1 MPHPAN
7 PGPGAKTLDSGL
19 RPSVWLQELTWEE
32 VAAYLRERDTILI
45 PFGTTE
51 QHGPAGPLGLD
62 SYVAIA
68 LAEDAA
74 RKAGVVAA
82 PPVWYGDSS
91 HHLGFPGTI
100 SLRTETLIE
109 VVYDIV
115 RSLARHGFRRI
126 LLINGHKWTNL
137 AALTSAARNIREF
150 ELPDIRTA
158 VADPMYLA
166 RGIAGGLKHANEHHA
181 GELEISHVLHKFP
194 HTIRT
199 AKLSD
204 AACDFDRLIGPFG
217 TADLFG
223 GGTRD
228 TVDQPWTSREQK
240 RHAPTGQ
247 FSPNRLASAET
258 GRQYH
263 DYMVNRV
270 VEFLDW
276 WQTLDTAGSE
286 ELP

>member
-1 MPHPAN
+1 VSVPQP
-7 PGPGAKTLDSGL
+7 
-19 RPSVWLQELTWEE
+19 PSIWLQELTWQE
-32 VAAYLRERDTILI
+32 VEAYLRVRDTILV

-68 LAEDAA
+68 LAEDSA
-74 RKAGVVAA
+74 RKAGVLSA

-115 RSLARHGFRRI
+115 RSLARHGFKRM
-126 LLINGHKWTNL
+126 LFINGHKGTNL

-150 ELPDIRTA
+150 ELRGVRTA

-166 RGIAGGLKHANEHHA
+166 RGIAGRLKHANEHHA
-181 GELEISHVLHKFP
+181 GELEVSHVLYKFP

-199 AKLSD
+199 EKLSD
-204 AACDFDRLIGPFG
+204 ATCDFNGLFGPFG
-217 TADLFG
+217 TTDLFG
-223 GGTRD
+223 GGGHD
-228 TVDQPWTSREQK
+228 TVDQPWTSSEQK
-240 RHAPTGQ
+240 RYAPTGQ
-247 FSPNRLASAET
+247 FSSNRMASPET
-258 GRQYH
+258 GKQYH
-263 DYMVNRV
+263 DYMVERL
-270 VEFLDW
+270 VEFLAW
-276 WQTLDTAGSE
+276 WETQPAPANEG
-286 ELP
+286 LP

>member
-1 MPHPAN
+1 MAPV
-7 PGPGAKTLDSGL
+7 L
-19 RPSVWLQELTWEE
+19 PSVWLNELTWEE
-32 VAAYLRERDTILI
+32 VAAYLRERDTVLI

-62 SYVAIA
+62 SYVAMA

-74 RKAGVVAA
+74 KKAGVLAA

-91 HHLGFPGTI
+91 HHLDFPGTI
-100 SLRTETLIE
+100 SLRTETLML
-109 VVYDIV
+109 VVADMV
-115 RSLARHGFRRI
+115 RSLARHGFRHV

-137 AALTSAARNIREF
+137 PALTSAARNLREF
-150 ELPDIRTA
+150 ELPGVRTA

-166 RGIAGGLKHANEHHA
+166 RGIAGRLKHAEEHHA
-181 GELEISHVLHKFP
+181 GELEISHVLYKFP

-199 AKLSD
+199 EKLSD
-204 AACDFDRLIGPFG
+204 AACDFDRLLGPYG
-217 TADLFG
+217 TRDLFG
-223 GGTRD
+223 AGGRD
-228 TVDQPWTSREQK
+228 AIDQPWTAAEQK

-247 FSPNRLASAET
+247 FSSNRAASVET

-263 DYMVNRV
+263 DYMVERL
-270 VEFLDW
+270 VEFLAW
-276 WQTLDTAGSE
+276 WQRQDAPANE

>member
-1 MPHPAN
+1 M
-7 PGPGAKTLDSGL
+7 T
-19 RPSVWLQELTWEE
+19 RPSDPRSPAPDPGTGRSIWLQELTWEE
-32 VAAYLRERDTILI
+32 VAAYLRERDTILV

-74 RKAGVVAA
+74 KKAGALAA

-91 HHLGFPGTI
+91 HHLGFAGTI
-100 SLRTETLIE
+100 SLRTETLIQ

-150 ELPDIRTA
+150 ELPGVRTA

-166 RGIAGGLKHANEHHA
+166 RGIAGRLKHANEHHA
-181 GELEISHVLHKFP
+181 GELEISHVLYKFP

-199 AKLSD
+199 EKLSD
-204 AACDFDRLIGPFG
+204 AACDFDALLGPFG
-217 TADLFG
+217 TTDLFG
-223 GGTRD
+223 AGGRD
-228 TVDQPWTSREQK
+228 TIDQPWTSSEQK

-247 FSPNRLASAET
+247 FSSNRAATTET
-258 GRQYH
+258 GKEYH
-263 DYMVNRV
+263 DYMVERL
-270 VEFLDW
+270 VEYLAW
-276 WQTLDTAGSE
+276 WQTKETAVDE